1 MTDAELQ
8 AAYAESVRL
17 DALYSAAD
25 AYDRANGAYDV
36 TYEYWID
43 TDGSF
48 ILWEGL
54 TIEEAQ
60 TLHELYKKIKPNGW
74 RHGWN
79 QTEESNHDSH

>member
-8 AAYAESVRL
+8 AAYQESVRL
-17 DALYSAAD
+17 DALYAAAD
-25 AYDRANGAYDV
+25 AHDRANGAYEV

-48 ILWEGL
+48 LLWEGL

-60 TLHELYKKIKPNGW
+60 TLNDLSKKLKSG
-74 RHGWN
+74 GWN
-79 QTEESNHDSH
+79 ATGWNETEGEQS